1 MLKKILA
8 VLVCTFT
15 MAMTFSSC
23 GKEADISDNSDKK
36 SSDNGSADDSSVSDV
51 SIANFTA
58 PEKGDT
64 VITMNIKD
72 YGAVKIRLF
81 PEYAD
86 KGVENFIGLA
96 EKGYY
101 DGLTFHRVIN
111 EFMIQGGDPN
121 GNGTGGE
128 SIWGGK
134 FDGGTDPHLI
144 HAAGALAYANSGAT
158 STNGSQFYIVTG
170 KVCTESDIE
179 NYRSSGYSISEEAE
193 KIYTTAGGVPYLDG
207 NYTVFGQVYQG
218 LDIIFQIQQ
227 VTTDTGNDKPMKD
240 VIIDSVTV
248 DKYDGEE
255 LQWYISDYENYDAQS
270 STESETAP
278 VEEVSVE
285 NFTAPEQGDKIIS
298 MNIKDY
304 GEVKFRL
311 FPEYA
316 DKGVENFIGLAEQ
329 GYYDGLTFHR
339 IIKDFMIQG
348 GDPEGTGRGGESMWG
363 GSFDGGT
370 DPHLIHAAG
379 AVAYAN
385 SGSTSTNGS
394 QFYIVT
400 GEKYSKEDL
409 EQYVNYGYNFSD
421 EAMDIYSTAGGTPWL
436 DGGYTVFG
444 QVFDGLDIIFEI
456 QQTETDENDKPLE
469 DVIIESVKVGEY
481 DGSEIRWYI
490 SDYDGTA
497 DTSVTEGETTE
508 TADTSVTEEETAETV
523 SEEASTE
530 AYFEETTT

>member
-1 MLKKILA
+1 MLKKVLA

-15 MAMTFSSC
+15 MATVFSSC
-23 GKEADISDNSDKK
+23 GKEPEISGNSNVE
-36 SSDNGSADDSSVSDV
+36 SVDDTQKANV

-58 PEKGDT
+58 PQKDDT
-64 VITMNIKD
+64 IITMNIRN
-72 YGAVKIRLF
+72 YGQVKIRLF

-111 EFMIQGGDPN
+111 DFMIQGGDPN

-128 SIWGGK
+128 SMWGGK

-170 KVCTESDIE
+170 KVCTDEDIE
-179 NYRSSGYSISEEAE
+179 YYKSSGYNISDEA
-193 KIYTTAGGVPYLDG
+193 KSIYTTAGGVPYLDG
-207 NYTVFGQVYQG
+207 NYTVFGQVFQG

-227 VTTDTGNDKPMKD
+227 VSTDTGNDKPMQD
-240 VIIDSVTV
+240 VIIDSVKV
-248 DKYDGEE
+248 DKYNDEE
-255 LQWYISDYENYDAQS
+255 LKWYITDYDSISQP
-270 STESETAP
+270 ESEENTLP
-278 VEEVSVE
+278 VENVPVK
-285 NFTAPEQGDKIIS
+285 NFTEPKIGDKIIS
-298 MNIKDY
+298 MTIKGYEEY
-304 GEVKFRL
+304 GDVKIRL

-316 DKGVENFIGLAEQ
+316 DKGVENFLGLAEQ

-339 IIKDFMIQG
+339 IINDFMIQG
-348 GDPEGTGRGGESMWG
+348 GDPEGTGRGGESIWG

-370 DPHLIHAAG
+370 DPHLIHSAG

-385 SGSTSTNGS
+385 SGSTDTNGS

-400 GEKYSKEDL
+400 GDVYSKEEL
-409 EQYVNYGYNFSD
+409 EQYLNYGYNFTD
-421 EAMDIYSTAGGTPWL
+421 EAMEIYSTVGGTPWL

-444 QVFDGLDIIFEI
+444 QVYDGLNIIFEL
-456 QQTETDENDKPLE
+456 QKVDTDENDKPME
-469 DVIIESVKVGEY
+469 DIIIESMKVGEY
-481 DGSEIRWYI
+481 DGSGVRWYLS
-490 SDYDGTA
+490 SDYEGTA
-497 DTSVTEGETTE
+497 PATDNTITDDTAVDDTAIDENSGEI
-508 TADTSVTEEETAETV
+508 ADEFSEETPE
-523 SEEASTE
+523 
-530 AYFEETTT
+530 

>member
-1 MLKKILA
+1 MLKRILA

-15 MAMTFSSC
+15 MTTLFSSC
-23 GKEADISDNSDKK
+23 GKETDISENSSQESSDNSQVT
-36 SSDNGSADDSSVSDV
+36 NV

-58 PEKGDT
+58 PQKGDT
-64 VITMNIKD
+64 VITMNIHD
-72 YGAVKIRLF
+72 YGTVKIKLF

-86 KGVENFIGLA
+86 KGVENFVGLA
-96 EKGYY
+96 KKGYY

-111 EFMIQGGDPN
+111 DFMIQGGDPQ

-144 HAAGALAYANSGAT
+144 HAAGAIAYANSGST
-158 STNGSQFYIVTG
+158 STDGSQFYIVTG
-170 KVCTESDIE
+170 KVYTDEEIE
-179 NYRSSGYSISEEAE
+179 NYKSQGYNISDEA
-193 KIYTTAGGVPYLDG
+193 KQIYTTVGGTPFLDG
-207 NYTVFGQVYQG
+207 NYTVFGQVYEG

-227 VTTDTGNDKPMKD
+227 VSTDTGNDKPMKD

-248 DKYDGEE
+248 DKYDDEE
-255 LQWYISDYENYDAQS
+255 LKWYITDYDNYDSQA
-270 STESETAP
+270 TSETTQAEAVP
-278 VEEVSVE
+278 VK
-285 NFTAPEQGDKIIS
+285 NFTAPEVGDKIIS
-298 MNIKDY
+298 MTIKDY

-339 IIKDFMIQG
+339 VINDFMIQG

-370 DPHLIHAAG
+370 DSHLIHAAG

-385 SGSTSTNGS
+385 SGSTSTDGS

-400 GEKYSKEDL
+400 GEKYYTDELTQL
-409 EQYVNYGYNFSD
+409 ESYGYNFSD
-421 EAMDIYSTAGGTPWL
+421 EAMQIYSTAGGTPWL
-436 DGGYTVFG
+436 DGGYTIFG
-444 QVFDGLDIIFEI
+444 QVYDGLDIIFDI
-456 QQTETDENDKPLE
+456 QKTETDENDKPVE

-481 DGSEIRWYI
+481 DGSQIRWYI
-490 SDYDGTA
+490 SDYDGT
-497 DTSVTEGETTE
+497 
-508 TADTSVTEEETAETV
+508 DTSVTEENT
-523 SEEASTE
+523 SENSEITEEVSTE
-530 AYFEETTT
+530 AYSEETLN